1 MIKIAPS
8 ILSANS
14 AFLGDEVKK
23 LEYAGA
29 DYVHFDVMDGHFVN
43 NMTFG
48 PKILRDLKKCTNLM
62 FDVHL
67 MVENPV
73 KFIPWY
79 IEAGADILTFHIEA
93 VENPIEAINL
103 IKQNNIKVGISIKP
117 NTDISTLEPYL
128 DMIDLILV
136 MSVEPGFG
144 GQTFIP
150 DSIEKIA
157 KLKKIIKDKDILI
170 EVDGGININ
179 TAEECANAGVDILV
193 AGTAVFT
200 GNNYKKNILSLK
212 GEL

>member
-157 KLKKIIKDKDILI
+157 KLKKLIKDKDILI

>member
-93 VENPIEAINL
+93 LENPIEAINL

-150 DSIEKIA
+150 NSIEKIA

-179 TAEECANAGVDILV
+179 TAEECANAGIDILV

>member
-150 DSIEKIA
+150 NSIEKIA
-157 KLKKIIKDKDILI
+157 KLKKLIKDKDILI